1 MAGHLWPL
9 LVLELPDEE
18 LWRAY
23 QRVFVET
30 YVRNREGNAPTF
42 SDWRGR
48 QIKFH
53 RENFRHAFTRNPRF
67 REGVD
72 HSVALDLRRAQRVLW
87 IKEAINVSAGTI
99 RLYREQFRED
109 GCQKRRKLFY
119 VVEEAYVVIFN
130 EPTDPQAPLQFVS
143 AYPTDGRDYER
154 EIKHKNGALIDERR
168 AKVGD
173 AENKE
178 KGA

>member
-18 LWRAY
+18 QWQAY

-30 YVRNREGNAPTF
+30 CVRDREGNAPTF

-48 QIKFH
+48 QIKIH

-67 REGVD
+67 REGVN
-72 HSVALDLRRAQRVLW
+72 HSAALDLRRAQRVLW
-87 IKEAINVSAGTI
+87 IKEAINACAGTI
-99 RLYREQFRED
+99 RLYQEQFRED
-109 GCQKRRKLFY
+109 GRPKRRKLFY

-130 EPTDPQAPLQFVS
+130 EPANPQAPLQFVS
-143 AYPTDGRDYER
+143 AYPTDSRDYER
-154 EIKHKNGALIDERR
+154 EIRRKNGALIEERR
-168 AKVGD
+168 PKTDKAANED
-173 AENKE
+173 